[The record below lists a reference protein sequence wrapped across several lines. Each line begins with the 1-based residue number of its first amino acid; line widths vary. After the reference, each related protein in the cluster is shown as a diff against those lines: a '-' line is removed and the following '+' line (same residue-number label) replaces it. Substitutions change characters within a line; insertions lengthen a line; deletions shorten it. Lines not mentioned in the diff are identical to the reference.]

1 MRLLN
6 GLYAEAAF
14 RKRGKLAVILEEF
27 LRPDTLHDLDR
38 LDDVFVP
45 FFVDVR
51 RTRSLELLGH
61 PAASDADVDSSAGKV
76 VPGRDLRR
84 QDAGGAIGCV
94 DYAHADPDFLSDS
107 CQIGNERQPVQ
118 KLAPRS

>member
-45 FFVDVR
+45 SFVDVR

-61 PAASDADVDSSAGKV
+61 PAGSDANVDPSARKV
-76 VPGRDLRR
+76 VPGRDLLG
-84 QDAGGAIGCV
+84 QVSEINDL
-94 DYAHADPDFLSDS
+94 ADGYLVPEV
-107 CQIGNERQPVQ
+107 G
-118 KLAPRS
+118 